1 MTGNRDDES
10 EELDILLGTLDVLVL
25 KTLSWGP
32 SHGYGIARWIRESS
46 ANTFRILDGALYTS
60 LHRLEE
66 RGWVEAEW
74 GHTEGGKRAKF
85 YRLTTAGRRALREQ
99 TAQWERYAAGMAG
112 VLTTTPRP
120 A

>member
-1 MTGNRDDES
+1 MSHEPDLE
-10 EELDILLGTLDVLVL
+10 IMLGTLDVLVL

-46 ANTFRILDGALYTS
+46 RETFRILDGALYTA

-66 RGWVEAEW
+66 REW

-85 YRLTTAGRRALREQ
+85 YRLTTAGRRALKEQ
-99 TAQWERYAAGMAG
+99 QAQWERYAAGMQG
-112 VLTTTPRP
+112 VLTTAPRP

>member
-1 MTGNRDDES
+1 MPDHDK
-10 EELDILLGTLDVLVL
+10 ELDILLGTLDVLVL

-46 ANTFRILDGALYTS
+46 GQTFRILDGALYTA

-66 RGWVEAEW
+66 RGCVESEW
-74 GHTEGGKRAKF
+74 GHTEQGKRAKF
-85 YRLTTAGRRALREQ
+85 YRLTTAGRRELRAQ
-99 TAQWERYAAGMAG
+99 TAQWERYAAGMSG
-112 VLTTTPRP
+112 VLSVAPRP